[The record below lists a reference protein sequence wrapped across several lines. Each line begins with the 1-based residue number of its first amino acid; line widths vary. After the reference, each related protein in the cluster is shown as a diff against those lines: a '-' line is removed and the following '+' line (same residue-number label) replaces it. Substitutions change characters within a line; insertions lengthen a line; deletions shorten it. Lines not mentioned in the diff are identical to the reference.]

1 MNVAAKMDFTAGDNL
16 GLCFDSCAVITS
28 GEKSDSSSFFLP
40 LLYFPSIC
48 ERLDGGT
55 ERRQAKRPDE
65 EKETYRS
72 EPAL

>member
-1 MNVAAKMDFTAGDNL
+1 MDFTAGDNL

-28 GEKSDSSSFFLP
+28 VEKSDSSSFFLLLL